1 MLQNS
6 DGDILWEVKAESDLV
21 NIRAHTLIIQRALEQ
36 VKSACLRLRAGV
48 GRADLSSTTKQSDNY
63 MKEEFCSVHLSD
75 FMTLLTAFINLSPV
89 FPVYIR
95 QRRIKHTAFTLR

>member
-75 FMTLLTAFINLSPV
+75 FMTLLTAFLTYHPFSQCIFARGESSIQHLP
-89 FPVYIR
+89 
-95 QRRIKHTAFTLR
+95 